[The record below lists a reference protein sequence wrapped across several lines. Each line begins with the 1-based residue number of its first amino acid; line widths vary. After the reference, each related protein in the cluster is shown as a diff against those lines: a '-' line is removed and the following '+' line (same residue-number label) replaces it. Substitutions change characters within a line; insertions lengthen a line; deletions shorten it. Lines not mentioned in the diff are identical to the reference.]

1 LVTVGAS
8 EAVEW
13 ARQQKSIDD
22 DAADKHIKDLTE
34 NPLGR
39 SDELQALLE
48 RVSRDPEVQQRIV
61 ASVKRANEG
70 LSRVETIK
78 KICVLD
84 REFSVEEDEL
94 TPTLKL
100 KRKNIEAK
108 FTKTFDQLYDDE
120 AFGLVVLTA

>member
-1 LVTVGAS
+1 M
-8 EAVEW
+8 
-13 ARQQKSIDD
+13 
-22 DAADKHIKDLTE
+22 
-34 NPLGR
+34 
-39 SDELQALLE
+39 
-48 RVSRDPEVQQRIV
+48 QQRIV

-78 KICVLD
+78 KIRILE

-108 FTKTFDQLYDDE
+108 FTETFDQLYEDE
-120 AFGLVVLTA
+120 GFGLVVLTA